1 MNFSNRI
8 IKSPTLRFGINLL
21 TLVALTYISLNL
33 AVAGSNPEQV
43 NATIVA
49 DLQQTV
55 GEDLFSLVDGDV
67 YEGYDENTTPY
78 FNVIWSPDGDQMLIQ
93 TSVFLHI
100 IGGGDFGS
108 ARVHALYIADADG
121 SDLKCVVWGES
132 KSSEGLVIRSPLWS
146 PSGNYFAY
154 VEESTGG
161 MYRVTS
167 SQLVIMSNE
176 LQPVHRIDQDLDVS
190 GSISE
195 MPVNYKWSPV
205 EDKIITFIP
214 GNLVVFNLED
224 NTNFSL
230 DIGDNYFKIKDV
242 TLSGDGSK
250 LVFSML
256 EDDYTKIHKEMFLV
270 DIENRDIDQIY
281 SVEGA
286 DFYYVKWSP
295 DSKKLAFTLNNITE
309 GDGTIVYVLSFS
321 DMIGEKPAIMP
332 LLDYG
337 SIEAWY
343 PDSERLL
350 VSNVSSKMHELLTV
364 SINGEIDKL
373 FRVDSDFDT
382 ILSESGCV
390 LVVRRTLDR
399 DVPSRMYNLTLL
411 SGQDQMEIDNVY
423 YYSLEGNDLIFVSDS
438 KISYFNTATNEAWSI
453 PTPIAYPETIS
464 LNPSGHSMA
473 VDGYIMKLQ
482 GFEKQA
488 VTSVGNDTYGSV
500 PDEEDVISEM
510 NEQVETGNN
519 GSISSF
525 INEKVDAFFGAVTE
539 ILEA

>member
-1 MNFSNRI
+1 MKFSNRI

-21 TLVALTYISLNL
+21 ILVALTCISLHL
-33 AVAGSNPEQV
+33 TVAGSNPEQV

-132 KSSEGLVIRSPLWS
+132 TSSEGLVIRSPLWS

-161 MYRVTS
+161 MYRVTF

-295 DSKKLAFTLNNITE
+295 DSKKLAFTQNNITE

-382 ILSESGCV
+382 ILSENGCV

-438 KISYFNTATNEAWSI
+438 KISYLNTATNEAWSI

-473 VDGYIMKLQ
+473 VDGYIMELQ

-500 PDEEDVISEM
+500 PDEEDVISEI

-519 GSISSF
+519 DSISSF

>member
-1 MNFSNRI
+1 MI
-8 IKSPTLRFGINLL
+8 
-21 TLVALTYISLNL
+21 LVALTCISLHP

-55 GEDLFSLVDGDV
+55 GEDLLSLVDTDV

-93 TSVFLHI
+93 TSVFLHM

-108 ARVHALYIADADG
+108 AIVYALYIADADG

-132 KSSEGLVIRSPLWS
+132 KSSEGLIIRSPVWS
-146 PSGNYFAY
+146 SSGDYFAY

-161 MYRVTS
+161 MYRVKS
-167 SQLVIMSNE
+167 SQLGIMSND

-214 GNLVVFNLED
+214 GNLVVYNLED

-256 EDDYTKIHKEMFLV
+256 EDNYTKIHKEMFLV
-270 DIENRDIDQIY
+270 DIETRDIDQIY

-286 DFYYVKWSP
+286 NFYFVKWSP
-295 DSKKLAFTLNNITE
+295 DSKKLSFTQDSLSE
-309 GDGTIVYVLSFS
+309 GGGTLLYVLSFN
-321 DMIGEKPAIMP
+321 DMDGEKPAIIP

-337 SIEAWY
+337 IIEAWY

-350 VSNVSSKMHELLTV
+350 VSNGSSKMHELFAV
-364 SINGEIDKL
+364 SINGEIEKL
-373 FRVDSDFDT
+373 FRVDSDIDT
-382 ILSESGCV
+382 MLSENGCV
-390 LVVRRTLDR
+390 LVICRTLDR

-438 KISYFNTATNEAWSI
+438 KISYLNTATNEAWSI

-464 LNPSGHSMA
+464 LNPSGYSIA
-473 VDGYIMKLQ
+473 VDGYIMELQ
-482 GFEKQA
+482 GLEDQA
-488 VTSVGNDTYGSV
+488 VTSIGNDTYSSV
-500 PDEEDVISEM
+500 PDGTDVTTEIS
-510 NEQVETGNN
+510 QQSETENN
-519 GSISSF
+519 DSIASF

-539 ILEA
+539 ILGA